1 MLQLF
6 LLFTLLPALELWLL
20 MQIGSV
26 IGGAETILLIIVTG
40 VIGASMAKREGLS
53 VLMQIQQEAKRGSP
67 PGDALIEGF
76 LILIGGVLLV
86 TPGVLTDFF
95 GFSLIFPLT
104 RRLLAPAIR
113 KAAMNRQGASLGG
126 ASWNLHVG
134 APRPRH
140 TNDEHYSASNPED
153 PAILSDGEPT
163 GSESKK
169 SPFKHPVR

>member
-6 LLFTLLPALELWLL
+6 LLFTLLPAFELWLL
-20 MQIGSV
+20 MQIGDV

-40 VIGASMAKREGLS
+40 IVGASMAKREGIS
-53 VLMQIQQEAKRGSP
+53 VLMQIQHEAKRGAP

-113 KAAMNRQGASLGG
+113 QAAMNKQGGGLGG
-126 ASWNLHVG
+126 ASWNIHVG
-134 APRPRH
+134 APRPHHPNPDPFSAARP
-140 TNDEHYSASNPED
+140 DE
-153 PAILSDGEPT
+153 PAILSDGEP
-163 GSESKK
+163 ESSGTKK
-169 SPFKHPVR
+169 TPFKHPVR